1 MSPEPSAFDEGVASH
16 YEAWYETPAGQRADA
31 LEKAALRRLL
41 WRFPDAHSVLE
52 VGAGTG
58 HFTRWLCNE
67 GLVAVGLDLSGAM
80 LQHARELDGV
90 TWVQGDAGRLP
101 FAQDAFDLVAFIT
114 TLEFLPCARRALF
127 EALRL
132 ARQGLLLGV
141 LNRCSPLG
149 VKRRVTGFFQSS
161 VYDAAH
167 FYSVTELK
175 RLVWSLAGEKGQ
187 VVWET
192 TLRPAWVPH
201 EAWGGFIAMALVY
214 GDYVDQIQALGT
226 MAGFED
232 VEA

>member
-1 MSPEPSAFDEGVASH
+1 MGSDPAAFDEGVASH
-16 YEAWYETPAGQRADA
+16 YESWYETPAGRRADA

-41 WRFPDAHSVLE
+41 QRFPDAHSVLE

-67 GLVAVGLDLSGAM
+67 GLVAMGLDVSRAM
-80 LQHARELDGV
+80 LQQAWELDGV
-90 TWVQGDAGRLP
+90 TWVQGDACRLP

-132 ARQGLLLGV
+132 ARRGLLLGV
-141 LNRCSPLG
+141 LNGCSPLG

-175 RLVWSLAGEKGQ
+175 RLVWSLTGEEAQ

-192 TLRPAWVPH
+192 TLQPQWWPACLRDHP
-201 EAWGGFIAMALVY
+201 WGGFIAMAV
-214 GDYVDQIQALGT
+214 VT
-226 MAGFED
+226 
-232 VEA
+232 